1 MTKAQEKAYDGTHKR
16 NYPVIILIGLGM
28 LALGVFCFM
37 RFWDLRTND
46 PTGEDGGGW
55 FIFAIFL
62 LPLALIMIW
71 VNAKAWYMELLFGKV
86 KIELASRYVRCGEQL
101 NLSISVQSEQLSRL
115 HVIVR
120 FVNYQRRH
128 KSPAEIESEKVELD
142 DHYEDD
148 NTVYDA
154 TSSPSPYEDT
164 VLIDKVI
171 KDERG
176 STDKQGRFSASLSYE
191 IPNATHPTERIDDKE
206 YFSDVQYEIRS
217 GGHKW
222 RGEERLTVS
231 KVFVEL

>member
-1 MTKAQEKAYDGTHKR
+1 
-16 NYPVIILIGLGM
+16 IILIGLGM
-28 LALGVFCFM
+28 LALGIFCFM

-46 PTGEDGGGW
+46 PAGEDGGGW
-55 FIFAIFL
+55 FMIAIFL

-71 VNAKAWYMELLFGKV
+71 VNAKAWYMEFLFGKV

-115 HVIVR
+115 HVVVR
-120 FVNYQRRH
+120 FLNHQRRH
-128 KSPAEIESEKVELD
+128 KSPAEIENEKAELD
-142 DHYEDD
+142 DYYEDE
-148 NTVYDA
+148 NAIYTA
-154 TSSPSPYEDT
+154 TNNPSPYEDT
-164 VLIDKVI
+164 VLIQEVI

-176 STDKQGRFSASLSYE
+176 SADQKGRFTSSVSYE
-191 IPNATHPTERIDDKE
+191 IPQTARPTERIEDKE

-217 GGHKW
+217 GGHTW